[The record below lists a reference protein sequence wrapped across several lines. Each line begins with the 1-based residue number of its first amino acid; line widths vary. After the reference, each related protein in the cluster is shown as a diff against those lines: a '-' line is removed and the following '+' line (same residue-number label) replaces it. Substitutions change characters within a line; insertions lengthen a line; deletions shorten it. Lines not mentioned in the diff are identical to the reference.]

1 MQRKN
6 IVFCLGLLIFST
18 QSLFSNTVRAT
29 FVRQIE
35 ITCGLQITKSTGSI
49 NFLNSNSSQDAAFRV
64 HINDNKSAKVHFTN
78 IDISSNIK
86 NKQGY
91 FLINSRKKINWDNSL
106 PIEVQNEE
114 VQKVQAKIDI
124 SEDNIQ
130 AGLAKVTTI
139 LELDCSQ

>member
-1 MQRKN
+1 
-6 IVFCLGLLIFST
+6 
-18 QSLFSNTVRAT
+18 
-29 FVRQIE
+29 
-35 ITCGLQITKSTGSI
+35 
-49 NFLNSNSSQDAAFRV
+49 
-64 HINDNKSAKVHFTN
+64 VHFTN